1 VTLPGTAADGSVL
14 LPNGWRLAP
23 AGRQVTVGDLPLNV
37 VSSPDSKYLIVT
49 NNGLAAPTFSIID
62 VASWKI
68 KNTMALAHAWYGL
81 VWHPDGTRLY
91 SAGANQNNV
100 QEFSYVDGTLTRA
113 RTFSLPTM
121 TGDTFA
127 GGLAISRDG
136 RTLYVTRLFAMT
148 VSAIDVSS
156 GQVVKT
162 VTLRAEPYT
171 SVLSTNGRYLFVSLW
186 GGSSVVVLDAQSLTV
201 MSEIPVGEHPNALV
215 ASPDGTR
222 LFVACGN
229 SADVWVIS
237 TIVFEAI
244 EQISLNL
251 FPDSPPAST
260 PNSLAISPD
269 GKRLLVALA
278 DSNAVGVIERE

>member
-1 VTLPGTAADGSVL
+1 
-14 LPNGWRLAP
+14 
-23 AGRQVTVGDLPLNV
+23 LNV
-37 VSSPDSKYLIVT
+37 ISSPDSKYLIVT

-171 SVLSTNGRYLFVSLW
+171 SVLSTDGPYLFVSLW

-215 ASPDGTR
+215 PPPDGTR

-229 SADVWVIS
+229 SADLGDQHDCVRSHRADLLEPVPG
-237 TIVFEAI
+237 FAAG
-244 EQISLNL
+244 
-251 FPDSPPAST
+251 F
-260 PNSLAISPD
+260 NSQFTRHLARWEKIARRAGRQQCGRRD
-269 GKRLLVALA
+269 R
-278 DSNAVGVIERE
+278 RE